1 MAETPNTTDI
11 TTANLLKQIQAQL
24 AVLESSYANLVRT
37 YYDMFYNAT
46 PMDVTIQIY
55 DEDGAL
61 KTITV
66 PNRAKS
72 STTTQTYAG
81 SPAGVLEGTLGALV
95 INTIDNTLWYKTVQN
110 GTDGWYQLANYDALS
125 DEYLKR
131 NGNGELL
138 TNLNASAIDN
148 GRLEVAFGGTGSDDV
163 TLSGIVKMVPQVIDD
178 SGNVTKAHIEIAESG
193 VDYLDTATLAGMIV
207 FFPVDHV
214 QAGYLV
220 CNGDMYSKVTYASLY
235 RYLTNDGAI
244 PCPYGETETEFA
256 VPTMGSFFVRCTTDL
271 SERAVGSIQDDGIPN
286 FKGTW
291 SMEIT
296 GGEKNFTGAV
306 KIALDSDGNY
316 KQVDGKSS
324 APSGSYDY
332 LIELNP
338 QDYNDICARVY
349 QDELDEVRVKNI
361 AMIPAIKY

>member
-1 MAETPNTTDI
+1 MAETPETTDI

-24 AVLESSYANLVRT
+24 AVLETSYANMTRT
-37 YYDMFYNAT
+37 YYDMFYNST
-46 PMDVTIQIY
+46 PMDITLQIY

-95 INTIDNTLWYKTVQN
+95 INTVDNTLWYKTIQN
-110 GTDGWYQLANYDALS
+110 GTDGWYQLANYNALS

-138 TNLNASAIDN
+138 TNLNATSIDN

-163 TLSGIVKMVPQVIDD
+163 TLSGILKMIPQSTDS

-193 VDYLDTATLAGMIV
+193 VDYLDTATLAGMVV
-207 FFPVDHV
+207 FFPVEHV

-220 CNGDMYSKVTYASLY
+220 CNGDMYSKTTYSALY
-235 RYLTNDGAI
+235 KYLTNDGAVA
-244 PCPYGETETEFA
+244 CPYGETDDKFA
-256 VPTMGSFFVRCTTDL
+256 VPTMDNLFIRCTTDF
-271 SERAVGSIQDDGIPN
+271 ENREVGSEQEDGIPN
-286 FKGTW
+286 YKGTL

-296 GGEKNFTGAV
+296 GGEANFTGAI
-306 KIALDSDGNY
+306 KIVLDSDGNY

-338 QDYNDICARVY
+338 QEYNDICARVY
-349 QDELDEVRVKNI
+349 KDDLEEVRVKNI
-361 AMIPAIKY
+361 ALVPAIKY